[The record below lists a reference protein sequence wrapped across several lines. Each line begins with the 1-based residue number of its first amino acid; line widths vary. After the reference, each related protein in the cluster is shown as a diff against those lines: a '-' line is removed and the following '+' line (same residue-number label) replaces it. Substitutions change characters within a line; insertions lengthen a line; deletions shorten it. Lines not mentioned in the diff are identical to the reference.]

1 MRRPAFLP
9 AAPFMILGP
18 MILGLTTPA
27 VAQDEYDTDP
37 PPLLELSGGAEAMSD
52 YRFRGISRS
61 NGDVAGK
68 VWGEARHASGF
79 YAGASAY
86 TVGGPPQFA
95 DLEIEPYAGW
105 SGSLLTLVDLDVGVA
120 RRIYTG
126 APGGRTTDYWEP
138 YAAVVGIIGPAKLR
152 LGAAYAPDQD
162 ALGNADNLYLS
173 ADAEFGIPFNPLTFE
188 AHVGHS
194 DGPLSAPALVG
205 AGDSGTDWSAGVRY
219 QFLPA
224 LSARLEYVGN
234 DAPEVG
240 DLTNDTLV
248 GSLIFRF

>member
-1 MRRPAFLP
+1 MPRLAFLP
-9 AAPFMILGP
+9 TASLMALALSTQTAA
-18 MILGLTTPA
+18 
-27 VAQDEYDTDP
+27 QEEYDTDP
-37 PPLLELSGGAEAMSD
+37 PPLIELSGGVEALSD

-68 VWGEARHASGF
+68 VWGEVRHASGF
-79 YAGASAY
+79 YGGASVY
-86 TVGGPPQFA
+86 TVEGAPQFA

-105 SGSLLTLVDLDVGVA
+105 SGSVLTLVDLDVGLA

-126 APGGRTTDYWEP
+126 APGMLATDYWEP
-138 YAAVVGIIGPAKLR
+138 YAALVGVLGPAKLR
-152 LGAAYAPDQD
+152 LGAAYAPEQD
-162 ALGNADNLYLS
+162 SLGNDDNLYLS
-173 ADAEFGIPFNPLTFE
+173 ADAEFGIPFSPVSFE

-205 AGDSGTDWSAGVRY
+205 AGDSGTDWSAGVHY
-219 QFLPA
+219 QFLPT

-234 DAPEVG
+234 DAPEVD
-240 DLTNDTLV
+240 DLTDDTLV